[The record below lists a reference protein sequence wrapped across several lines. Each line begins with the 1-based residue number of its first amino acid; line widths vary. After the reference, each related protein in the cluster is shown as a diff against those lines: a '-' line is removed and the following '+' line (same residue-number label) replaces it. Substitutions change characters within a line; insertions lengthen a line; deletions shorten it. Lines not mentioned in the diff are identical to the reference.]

1 LQLLEGELAARAAG
15 STEQIT
21 ENMVIAKRDIFG
33 ELVEGVAA
41 MKSHREEKSHAPQLQ
56 SRCGT
61 APEGRFQAHPGHSK
75 EAALFKSGFRMHT
88 AH

>member
-1 LQLLEGELAARAAG
+1 MCGSAG

-21 ENMVIAKRDIFG
+21 ENIVMAKRDIFG

-41 MKSHREEKSHAPQLQ
+41 MKSHREGKLMLRGYKVDAAPLPKID
-56 SRCGT
+56 SKL
-61 APEGRFQAHPGHSK
+61 HPRHSK
-75 EAALFKSGFRMHT
+75 EAALFKSGIRTQT